1 MGVDAQEF
9 LLETRAMSALHIP
22 VMLKE
27 ILQSFEPLLLPAQ
40 NPQIRYLDGT
50 FGRGGHTRAVLES
63 SPLVHAVALDRDLQA
78 IDYGKQ
84 EFSTYVESGR
94 LKLVHA
100 NYSDFE
106 SLNLGL
112 FDLML
117 MDLGVSSPQLDQA
130 DRGFSFYHDGPLDM
144 RMDATEPRK
153 ASDLIQEL
161 SEDEL
166 IELFKNYGEIQK
178 PFRVVRAIVHDRKT
192 KTFETTR
199 DLAGLI
205 ERVEGWRKKG
215 FHPATQ
221 YFQALRIEVNQELK
235 HLEES
240 LRPLV
245 LGLKPKGRL
254 AVLTFHSLED
264 RIVKNTFK
272 SFEELGKPVNK
283 KVIQPE
289 WSEAQK
295 NSRARSAKLRVFE
308 RASNAE
314 TH

>member
-9 LLETRAMSALHIP
+9 LLETRAMSTLHIP

-40 NPQIRYLDGT
+40 SSQIRYLDGT

-63 SPLVHAVALDRDLQA
+63 SSLVHAVALDRDPQA

-94 LKLVHA
+94 LQLVHA

-144 RMDATEPRK
+144 RMDSTEPRK

-314 TH
+314 TP